1 MSILNVNILP
11 CLSDNYSYI
20 IHDKSFNKVIAIDPP
35 VVKPIT
41 NFLKKFNLK
50 LDFILCTHHHADHV
64 DGNLELKKIFDCK
77 VIGFEQDSSR
87 IPGIDIKLKNHEI
100 WKFGDETV
108 KIEHAPGHTNGH
120 VFYHFQKNK
129 LAFVGDIVFPMG
141 CGRIF
146 EGSTKEMYESVVKI
160 KNLSNDT
167 TIYSGHEYTISN
179 SKFCLEFDKN
189 NIKLFERSK
198 KILSLRKDNKPT
210 IPTTVQLEKD
220 TNIFFRCEEQ
230 DIKNSINMKNASSEE
245 VFAKLRELK
254 DNF

>member
-1 MSILNVNILP
+1 MSFLNVNIIP
-11 CLSDNYSYI
+11 CLSDNYTYI
-20 IHDKSFNKVIAIDPP
+20 IQDKSSNKVIAVDPP
-35 VVKPIT
+35 VVKPII
-41 NFLKKFNLK
+41 NFLNKLNLK
-50 LDFILCTHHHADHV
+50 LDFILSTHHHADHV
-64 DGNLELKKIFDCK
+64 DGNLELKKIYNCKIVGFDK
-77 VIGFEQDSSR
+77 DSSR

-100 WKFGDETV
+100 WKFGDESI
-108 KIEHAPGHTNGH
+108 KIEHAPGHTSGH

-146 EGSTKEMYESVVKI
+146 EGSAKEMYESVVKI
-160 KNLSNDT
+160 KSLSYDT

-179 SKFCLEFDKN
+179 SKFCLKFDKN
-189 NIKLFERSK
+189 NNKLFERSK
-198 KILSLRKDNKPT
+198 NVLSLRKENKPT

-220 TNIFFRCEEQ
+220 TNIFFRYEIQ
-230 DIKNSINMKNASSEE
+230 DIKNSINMENASSED